1 MITTVLIL
9 DSPRPHLRRDS
20 ARPGHICAGTRLA
33 PATSAPGPFTL
44 CGPSL
49 TPKPWL
55 ACAVSTQM
63 HDTCNAQRATCGM
76 RHTTCNMQRATCG
89 IQRATCGIQ
98 HATCNVQHAACNVQ
112 RDTCSVQRDTCS
124 LQRAAS
130 TYNAQHAAQ
139 PAKRGTSE
147 SGPAWR
153 IRISPGPSGARRT
166 SLCVGSDAR
175 SVCRECNGCSVQH
188 AVRDTQRSVPRQ
200 RALQPPCNLQRTAHG
215 CFGAGSHGRSIAPLE
230 PAGREK
236 LQGQMPRIGG
246 RQ

>member
-1 MITTVLIL
+1 M
-9 DSPRPHLRRDS
+9 P
-20 ARPGHICAGTRLA
+20 
-33 PATSAPGPFTL
+33 
-44 CGPSL
+44 
-49 TPKPWL
+49 
-55 ACAVSTQM
+55 
-63 HDTCNAQRATCGM
+63 
-76 RHTTCNMQRATCG
+76 RATCG
-89 IQRATCGIQ
+89 IQRATCDMRHETYNVQRATRHVQSATSGINIQRAACSAACNMQ
-98 HATCNVQHAACNVQ
+98 HATCDMQ
-112 RDTCSVQRDTCS
+112 RDTCSMQRS
-124 LQRAAS
+124 LQSAC
-130 TYNAQHAAQ
+130 
-139 PAKRGTSE
+139 TSE

-188 AVRDTQRSVPRQ
+188 AVRDTQRSKPRQ